1 MSSEESHLETAIAV
15 IGMAGRFPEAGTLE
29 RFWRNLREGVESVR
43 PIPEEALL
51 AAGVSAAT
59 LSDPA
64 YVRSAGVLEGIDLFD
79 APFFGLSAREAALL
93 DPQHRL
99 LLEAAWEALEAAG
112 YDVERIDRP
121 VGVYAGA
128 SVNSYFL
135 HYLFSP
141 REQLNS
147 PDGADLFVG
156 NDNNFL
162 ATRTSYKLG
171 LRGPSLTV
179 QTACSTSLVA
189 VHLACQSLLNGECD
203 MALAGGVS
211 VRVPQVGYFYRP
223 GGILA
228 PDGHCRSF
236 DAAAGGSVMGSGV
249 GMVVLKR
256 LEDAL
261 ADGDPVRAVILGS
274 AVNND
279 GALRIGYTAPGAE
292 GQAAAISEALAL
304 ARVEPRTVRY
314 VEAHGSGTPLGDPI
328 EIAALRR
335 AFGDGVEPGSCAVG
349 SVKTNIG
356 HLDAAAGIAG
366 LIKTVLALEHGE
378 IPPSLH
384 FTAPNPRMDLASSP
398 FYVSS
403 RLEEWTADGAP
414 RRAGVSSFGM
424 GGTNAHVVVEEAPAP
439 EPSGP
444 SRPWQLLLL
453 SAATPAALDAATDA
467 LAGHLESDPEE
478 PLADVAYTLSLG
490 RKVMRHRRALVA
502 RDGAGAA
509 RALSGR
515 DPARL
520 LEGSEERTDRSVV
533 FLLPGLGEHY
543 PGMGQ
548 GLYESEPAFRE
559 AVDLCC
565 RHLEPHLGL
574 NLRRL
579 LYPAPAETTRKPE
592 GLDFKALVGRTA
604 APASELDRTAFAQP
618 ALFVVEYALARLWK
632 EWGVEPAALLG
643 YSLGEYT
650 AACLA
655 GVFSLEDALRVV
667 ALRAQQIERL
677 PAGAM
682 LAVPLPEQE
691 VLPLLGESLSLSAV
705 NGPELCVVG
714 GPAEAVQAL
723 EERLAERGLATRR
736 LRTSHAFHSPMMQP
750 VANELARL
758 LAGVRLEAPGTPYL
772 SNVTGTWI
780 EPGEATDPAYWVRHL
795 LAPVR
800 LADGLSRLWQGKDRT
815 LLEVGPGGGLSSL
828 ALQHPAAAA
837 GSRVA
842 VPSLPGA
849 HEPRPDQAFALGALG
864 RLWLGGA
871 RLDWTG
877 LWQREQRRRLRLPTY
892 PFERRRY
899 WVEEKPIAAVEKPA
913 RETTGAEVS
922 VSTTLHSRP
931 PLPTPYAPPA
941 NPEEEA
947 LAAVWQEL
955 LGVEPIGRHDNF
967 FDLGG
972 HSLLAVQLMARL
984 AERFGADLPV
994 ATLFEAPTLAL
1005 LAETAQAARGERQP
1019 LAPSPPPLV
1028 PAPRD
1033 GDLPLSFAQER
1044 LWFLDRLIPDS
1055 PIYHVPMTTRLR
1067 GRLLWPVLAASLD
1080 EVASRHEALRT
1091 TFSSVDDRPVQVI
1104 SPEPRL
1110 ALPLI
1115 DLAALPA
1122 ARREAEARRLLGEEV
1137 AWPFDLARGPL
1148 ARALLVRLEEADH
1161 LARFNLHHIISDGW
1175 SLGVLMQDLSAIYR
1189 AFAAGT
1195 PSPLPPPPVQ
1205 YADYAVWQRG
1215 WLQGERL
1222 EEQIAYWRERLAGAP
1237 AVLDL
1242 PLDRPRPA
1250 VQRFQGRKI
1259 PFRLAPEA
1267 FAGLPALQRGR
1278 QATLFMVLLA
1288 VFETLLSRLTGQ
1300 EDVVVG
1306 SPVAGRSRR
1315 ETENLIGF
1323 FVNTLALR
1331 GDLTGDPRFEELLAQ
1346 VRKATLEGYAREDLP
1361 FERLVEHLQPQRSL
1375 SHSPVFQAVL
1385 VLQNAPFTALELPG
1399 LHLET
1404 VETWVEGTK
1413 FDLTVSVLGETAHG
1427 LEGYLEYDRD
1437 LFDATTAQRFAGHFL
1452 ELFTAAVAAPERRLS
1467 ELPWLSA
1474 PERHQLL
1481 LEWNGGEEQ
1490 FPSEETLHGWFAASA
1505 ARWPEAEAVWSEG
1518 GSLTYRELDLRS
1530 GRLARRLAEMGV
1542 GPEVPVA
1549 LCLERGAEI
1558 PVAILAVL
1566 KAGGAYVPI
1575 DPHYPG
1581 ERQAWV
1587 LEACGATV
1595 VITETDLAANLPP
1608 TGARHLLL
1616 DELDLETGEALDPVH
1631 PVHAGPDHLA
1641 YVIYTSGSTGRPKG
1655 VMVDHRHAV
1664 RLFRA
1669 TAAWYGFGRQDVWTL
1684 FHSYAFDFS
1693 VWEIWGAL
1701 LYGGR
1706 LVVVPH
1712 WVSRSP
1718 EAFHGLLRRQRV
1730 TVLNQTPQAFRQ
1742 LAAADP
1748 ELEPLSDLRA
1758 VIFGGEALELAS
1770 LAPWWDRYGDERPRL
1785 VNMYGITE
1793 TTVFN
1798 TYRPVSRADLARTGP
1813 APIGKAIPDLTLHVL
1828 DRRQR
1833 PAAMG
1838 VPGELYVGGAGV
1850 SRGYLGRPDL
1860 TAERFVPDPFA
1871 AGPGARL
1878 YRSGDLV
1885 RHRTDG
1891 DLEHLGRID
1900 HQVKIRGYRIELGE
1914 IEAVLAA
1921 HPAVAQAIV
1930 VVREEP
1936 GGERRLMAYLV
1947 TAGDGE
1953 ETAPAELRELLRR
1966 HLPEPMIPAVF
1977 TVLDALPV
1985 SPNGKVDRRA
1995 LATRPAERQAAST
2008 YRPPTDE
2015 MEALIAGIWQ
2025 EVLGLE
2031 QVGVDDNFFDLGGH
2045 SLALVQLQK
2054 KLKDRLA
2061 REVSIVE
2068 LFRSP
2073 TVSSLA
2079 RSLNEGV
2086 ADATAA
2092 EAPPAQV
2099 IAARQGDERAQARR
2113 AWRDRRRQETR

>member
-1 MSSEESHLETAIAV
+1 METAIAV
-15 IGMAGRFPEAGTLE
+15 VGMSGRFPQAETLE
-29 RFWRNLREGVESVR
+29 RFWQNLRGGIESVR
-43 PIPEEALL
+43 PIPEEDLL
-51 AAGVSAAT
+51 AAGVSPAT
-59 LSDPA
+59 LRDPA
-64 YVRSAGVLEGIDLFD
+64 YVPAAGVLEGVDLFD

-99 LLEAAWEALEAAG
+99 LLEMAWEALEAAG
-112 YDVERIDRP
+112 YDAERLDRP

-141 REQLNS
+141 REQLNA

-162 ATRTSYKLG
+162 ATRISYKLG
-171 LRGPSLTV
+171 LRGPGLTV

-228 PDGHCRSF
+228 PDGHCRAF
-236 DAAAGGSVMGSGV
+236 DAAAGGSVMGSGA
-249 GMVVLKR
+249 GLVVLKR

-261 ADGDPVRAVILGS
+261 ADRDPVRAVILGS
-274 AVNND
+274 AVTND
-279 GALRIGYTAPGAE
+279 GSLRIGYTAPGAE

-304 ARVEPRTVRY
+304 ARVEPQTVRY

-328 EIAALRR
+328 EMAALRR
-335 AFGDGVEPGSCAVG
+335 AFGPDVEPCSCAVG

-366 LIKTVLALEHGE
+366 LIKTVLALEHAE

-384 FTAPNPRMDLASSP
+384 FSAPNPQVDFASSP
-398 FYVSS
+398 FYVSAA
-403 RLEEWTADGAP
+403 LEEWTADGAP

-424 GGTNAHVVVEEAPAP
+424 GGTNAHAILEEAPAQ

-453 SAATPAALDAATDA
+453 STATPTALDAATDA
-467 LAGHLESDPEE
+467 LAAHLEAHPEE
-478 PLADVAYTLSLG
+478 PLADVAYTLSAG
-490 RKVMRHRRALVA
+490 RKVMRHRRALVVQ
-502 RDGAGAA
+502 DGADAA
-509 RALSGR
+509 RTLAVREPG
-515 DPARL
+515 RL
-520 LEGSEERTDRSVV
+520 LEGSEERTDRAIA

-543 PGMGQ
+543 PGMGR
-548 GLYESEPAFRE
+548 GLYESEPVFRE

-574 NLRRL
+574 DLRRL
-579 LYPAPAETTRKPE
+579 LYPADIPRAE

-604 APASELDRTAFAQP
+604 ALSSELDRTAYAQP
-618 ALFVVEYALARLWK
+618 ALFVAEYALAQLWK

-655 GVFSLEDALRVV
+655 GVFSLQDALRVV

-682 LAVPLPEQE
+682 LAVPLPEAE
-691 VLPLLGESLSLSAV
+691 VLPLLGESLSLAAV
-705 NGPELCVVG
+705 NGPEVCVVG
-714 GPAEAVQAL
+714 GPPEAVQAL
-723 EERLAERGLATRR
+723 EERLAERGLTERR

-750 VANELARL
+750 IAGELARL
-758 LAGVRLEAPGTPYL
+758 LASVQLAAPQLPYL

-780 EPGEATDPAYWVRHL
+780 EAAEAVDPAYWVRHL

-800 LADGLSRLWQGKDRT
+800 LADGLARLWQGKDRV
-815 LLEVGPGGGLSSL
+815 LLEVGPGAGLSSL
-828 ALQHPAAAA
+828 ALQHPASST
-837 GSRVA
+837 GSRIA

-871 RLDWTG
+871 RLDGTG
-877 LWQREQRRRLRLPTY
+877 LWQREERNRLRLPTY

-899 WVEEKPIAAVEKPA
+899 WVEERKVAVEAAARLPQEPA
-913 RETTGAEVS
+913 VP
-922 VSTTLHSRP
+922 STTLHSRP
-931 PLPTPYAPPA
+931 PLPTPYAAPIG
-941 NPEEEA
+941 PEEET

-994 ATLFEAPTLAL
+994 ATLFEAPTVAL
-1005 LAETAQAARGERQP
+1005 LSESVQAARVDRPQ
-1019 LAPSPPPLV
+1019 APPLV
-1028 PAPRD
+1028 PAPRT

-1067 GRLLWPVLAASLD
+1067 GRLRRPVLAASLR
-1080 EVASRHEALRT
+1080 EVANRHEVLRT
-1091 TFSSVDDRPVQVI
+1091 TFGSVGDRPVQVI

-1110 ALPLI
+1110 DLPLI
-1115 DLAALPA
+1115 DLAGLPA
-1122 ARREAEARRLLGEEV
+1122 ERREAEAQRRLAEEV

-1148 ARALLVRLEEADH
+1148 VRALLVRLAEEDH
-1161 LARFNLHHIISDGW
+1161 LARFNLHHIVSDGW

-1189 AFAAGT
+1189 AFAAGE
-1195 PSPLPPPPVQ
+1195 PSPLPTPPVQ

-1222 EEQIAYWRERLAGAP
+1222 EEQIAYWRERLQGAP

-1250 VQRFQGRKI
+1250 VQRFQGLKI

-1267 FAGLPALQRGR
+1267 FAGLPALQRAH

-1288 VFETLLSRLTGQ
+1288 AFETLLSHLTGQ

-1331 GDLTGDPRFEELLAQ
+1331 GDLSGDPRFEDLLAQ
-1346 VRKATLEGYAREDLP
+1346 VRKVTIEGYAREDLP

-1413 FDLTVSVLGETAHG
+1413 FDLTVSVLGDTTQG

-1437 LFDATTAQRFAGHFL
+1437 LFDAATAQRFTGYFL

-1481 LEWNGGEEQ
+1481 LEWNGGEAQ
-1490 FPSEETLHGWFAASA
+1490 FPSDETLHGWFAATA
-1505 ARWPEAEAVWSEG
+1505 ARRPEAEAVWSEG

-1530 GRLARRLAEMGV
+1530 GRLARRLAELGV

-1549 LCLERGAEI
+1549 LCLERGTELV
-1558 PVAILAVL
+1558 VALLAVL

-1587 LEACGATV
+1587 LEACGAPV
-1595 VITETDLAANLPP
+1595 LVSETALASNLPP
-1608 TGARHLLL
+1608 TSARQLLL
-1616 DELDLETGEALDPVH
+1616 DELDLETGEALDPV
-1631 PVHAGPDHLA
+1631 PGELA

-1655 VMVDHRHAV
+1655 VMVDHRQAV

-1669 TAAWYGFGRQDVWTL
+1669 TEAWYGFGPHDTWTL

-1718 EAFHGLLRRQRV
+1718 EAFHDLLRRQKV

-1742 LAAADP
+1742 LAMADP
-1748 ELEPLSDLRA
+1748 ELEPLSDLRV

-1770 LAPWWDRYGDERPRL
+1770 LAPWWERYGDERPRL
-1785 VNMYGITE
+1785 INMYGITE

-1798 TYRPVSRADLARTGP
+1798 TYRPVSQADLAGTGP
-1813 APIGKAIPDLTLHVL
+1813 APIGKALPDLTLQVL
-1828 DRRQR
+1828 DRRQQ
-1833 PAAMG
+1833 PVAMG

-1850 SRGYLGRPDL
+1850 ARGYLGRPDL

-1871 AGPGARL
+1871 SEPGARL

-1885 RHRTDG
+1885 RYRPDG

-1914 IEAVLAA
+1914 IEGVLSS
-1921 HPAVAQAIV
+1921 HPEVAQAV
-1930 VVREEP
+1930 AVVREEP
-1936 GGERRLMAYLV
+1936 GGERRLTAYLV
-1947 TAGDGE
+1947 AVGDME
-1953 ETAPAELRELLRR
+1953 ETAPAELREFARR
-1966 HLPEPMIPAVF
+1966 HLPEPMVPAVF
-1977 TVLDALPV
+1977 TVVDALPMNP
-1985 SPNGKVDRRA
+1985 SGKVDRRA
-1995 LATRPAERQAAST
+1995 LATRPIERQTAAT
-2008 YRPPTDE
+2008 YRPPADE
-2015 MEALIAGIWQ
+2015 MEALIAELWQ

-2054 KLKDRLA
+2054 KLRERLS
-2061 REVSIVE
+2061 REISIVE
-2068 LFRSP
+2068 LFRAP

-2079 RSLNEGV
+2079 RSL
-2086 ADATAA
+2086 A
-2092 EAPPAQV
+2092 EAPADSDADTETPAP
-2099 IAARQGDERAQARR
+2099 ILAARQGDERAQARR